1 MKSDSNARAWGW
13 TRWYPLIWL
22 VFVGYPLA
30 ALFAEPRA
38 LLEYLY
44 GALLLLGFVAVF
56 IWGFMSTRWVNT
68 ENPGAYRHQ
77 SLIGM
82 GVSYAIMLL
91 LVPVIGWNG
100 IGMLIYAGSFAGVQ
114 RSALPAVASVLV
126 SFLFSGVLVLLG
138 ELPLVVAASM
148 TFFTIVAAIGNH
160 VGYREALASLHL
172 RRSRDEVARV
182 AKIAERERIARDL
195 HDLLGHTLSVI
206 VLKSELASRLA
217 ERDPARAITEIRD
230 VERIARDSLQQV
242 RSAVR
247 GYRSAGLESELASVR
262 LACEAA
268 GLKLE
273 LYLEPLELE
282 WAAEQTL
289 SFVLREAVTN
299 AIRHANA
306 KTLWVSLEHAG
317 SDVRLSV
324 WDDGSGRIT
333 DGNGVQ
339 GMKERVAA
347 ANGTLEVHT
356 EHKGV
361 TATLPLTTNTRASDA
376 LGLEGKA
383 RA

>member
-1 MKSDSNARAWGW
+1 MQNEVNARAWSW

-22 VFVGYPLA
+22 IFLGYPLA
-30 ALFAEPRA
+30 ALFSKPRA

-44 GALLLLGFVAVF
+44 GALLLVVFVAVF
-56 IWGFMSTRWVNT
+56 IWGFMSTRWINT
-68 ENPGAYRHQ
+68 ENPGPYRVE

-82 GVSYAIMLL
+82 GVSYALMLL
-91 LVPVIGWNG
+91 LVPVISWNG

-114 RSALPAVASVLV
+114 RSALPAALSVLV
-126 SFLFSGVLVLLG
+126 SLLVSGTLVLLEG
-138 ELPLVVAASM
+138 MPFVVAASM
-148 TFFTIVAAIGNH
+148 TFFTIVAAVGNQI
-160 VGYREALASLHL
+160 GYREALAALHL

-217 ERDPARAITEIRD
+217 ERDPARAAQEIRD
-230 VERIARDSLQQV
+230 VERIARDSLHEV

-247 GYRSAGLESELASVR
+247 GYRSAGLEAELASMR

-268 GLKLE
+268 GLRLE

-306 KTLWVSLEHAG
+306 KTLWVSLERAG
-317 SDVRLSV
+317 EAVRLSV
-324 WDDGSGRIT
+324 WDDGSGRIV

-339 GMKERVAA
+339 GMKERVVA
-347 ANGTLEVHT
+347 ANGNFEVNA

-361 TATLPLTTNTRASDA
+361 TATLPLMTEARAPDA